1 MAPNHAKIIDSIF
14 FSFYFVDTQFTFPL
28 VYTQKPHLIH
38 NSSYVLHPTDAHT
51 HLIGHQMQLQGQ
63 NRNLAAPGP
72 SEILPVPE
80 PLS

>member
-1 MAPNHAKIIDSIF
+1 
-14 FSFYFVDTQFTFPL
+14 
-28 VYTQKPHLIH
+28 
-38 NSSYVLHPTDAHT
+38 
-51 HLIGHQMQLQGQ
+51 MQLQGQ